1 MLRRHHVLKIINEVF
16 VIAIVS
22 DRTWIPEVDFLEARE
37 KGERK
42 GLEKYAVLVWTSARK
57 SWVMKD

>member
-1 MLRRHHVLKIINEVF
+1 MLIKHHVLKIINEVF
-16 VIAIVS
+16 VIAIVN
-22 DRTWIPEVDFLEARE
+22 DITWIPEVDFLETQE

-57 SWVMKD
+57 SWVMKN